1 MLSRWSVAVAVFGG
15 ACNLLIVILTLYQD
29 ESLQHIR
36 PNEWRSI
43 IGVTATTWAPS
54 LVLLAFRHYL
64 AGYPHL
70 RIYALF
76 DFGLANRIPPSILC

>member
-29 ESLQHIR
+29 EGLQHIR

-43 IGVTATTWAPS
+43 IWGYC
-54 LVLLAFRHYL
+54 HYVGAVVGFARFPPL
-64 AGYPHL
+64 PRGYPHL
-70 RIYALF
+70 
-76 DFGLANRIPPSILC
+76 LCSF

>member
-43 IGVTATTWAPS
+43 IGVTPA
-54 LVLLAFRHYL
+54 
-64 AGYPHL
+64 
-70 RIYALF
+70 
-76 DFGLANRIPPSILC
+76 